1 MAGAAK
7 LIITV
12 TAAPVRTILFIEFNI
27 IFDLLCCRLFPL
39 LRLVR

>member
-12 TAAPVRTILFIEFNI
+12 TAAPVRTIFFIEFNI
-27 IFDLLCCRLFPL
+27 IFDLLCCRLFRCCGL
-39 LRLVR
+39 